1 MTTKDSKKST
11 ISDRFT
17 EIRRHFC
24 DGNNANFAQMLD
36 LDTKRVSNYCGGS
49 KNPGPK
55 VIEKVLEVFPQLS
68 RQWLFFGE
76 GPMLK
81 QEGGTN
87 VMANGDN
94 NKIAGHDINECTK
107 LEALYEARISDLQ
120 DRVSHQRAIIDSLTR
135 TLEAMA
141 NK

>member
-1 MTTKDSKKST
+1 MAQINERIRQIRDEFSDSNNKLFAKRLRYSEQFA
-11 ISDRFT
+11 SGLCNNDSV
-17 EIRRHFC
+17 
-24 DGNNANFAQMLD
+24 GN
-36 LDTKRVSNYCGGS
+36 
-49 KNPGPK
+49 K
-55 VIEKVLEVFPQLS
+55 VIERITDAFPMISKV
-68 RQWLFFGE
+68 WLLTGE

-94 NKIAGHDINECTK
+94 NKIAGHDINECAK

-141 NK
+141 GK

>member
-1 MTTKDSKKST
+1 METQEIVGNFLKYFGLNPKSFAQKAGINPQILYDIQRGRTKNITKDT
-11 ISDRFT
+11 
-17 EIRRHFC
+17 
-24 DGNNANFAQMLD
+24 A
-36 LDTKRVSNYCGGS
+36 
-49 KNPGPK
+49 
-55 VIEKVLEVFPQLS
+55 EKIVEAFPELNIV
-68 RQWLFFGE
+68 WLLTGE

-81 QEGGTN
+81 QEGGPN

>member
-1 MTTKDSKKST
+1 MENADIQRLDQLKFFLKIKSYSEFSRQIGLKNPQIFTDIRNKNTGISKKLAEK
-11 ISDRFT
+11 I
-17 EIRRHFC
+17 C
-24 DGNNANFAQMLD
+24 DTFPN
-36 LDTKRVSNYCGGS
+36 VS
-49 KNPGPK
+49 
-55 VIEKVLEVFPQLS
+55 F
-68 RQWLFFGE
+68 QWLLTGE

-81 QEGGTN
+81 QEGGPN
-87 VMANGDN
+87 VFSNGDN

>member
-1 MTTKDSKKST
+1 MAQINERIRQIRDEFSDSNNKLFAKRLHYSEQFA
-11 ISDRFT
+11 SGLCNNDSV
-17 EIRRHFC
+17 
-24 DGNNANFAQMLD
+24 GN
-36 LDTKRVSNYCGGS
+36 
-49 KNPGPK
+49 K
-55 VIEKVLEVFPQLS
+55 VIERITDAFPMISKV
-68 RQWLFFGE
+68 WLLTGE

-81 QEGGTN
+81 QEGGPN
-87 VMANGDN
+87 VFSNGDN

-141 NK
+141 GK

>member
-1 MTTKDSKKST
+1 MAQINERIRQIRDEFSDSNNKLFAKRLRYSEQFA
-11 ISDRFT
+11 SGLCNNDSV
-17 EIRRHFC
+17 
-24 DGNNANFAQMLD
+24 GN
-36 LDTKRVSNYCGGS
+36 
-49 KNPGPK
+49 K
-55 VIEKVLEVFPQLS
+55 VIERITDAFPMISKV
-68 RQWLFFGE
+68 WLLTGE

-87 VMANGDN
+87 VMTNGDN

-141 NK
+141 GK

>member
-1 MTTKDSKKST
+1 MAQINERIRQIRDEFSDSNNKLFAKRLRYSEQFA
-11 ISDRFT
+11 SGLCNNDSV
-17 EIRRHFC
+17 
-24 DGNNANFAQMLD
+24 GN
-36 LDTKRVSNYCGGS
+36 
-49 KNPGPK
+49 K
-55 VIEKVLEVFPQLS
+55 VIERITDAFPMISKV
-68 RQWLFFGE
+68 WLLTGE

-135 TLEAMA
+135 TLEAVA
-141 NK
+141 GK

>member
-1 MTTKDSKKST
+1 MAQINERIRQIRDEFSDSNNKLFAKRLRYSEQFA
-11 ISDRFT
+11 SGLCNNDSV
-17 EIRRHFC
+17 
-24 DGNNANFAQMLD
+24 GN
-36 LDTKRVSNYCGGS
+36 
-49 KNPGPK
+49 K
-55 VIEKVLEVFPQLS
+55 VIERITDAFPMISKV
-68 RQWLFFGE
+68 WLLTGE

-141 NK
+141 GK

>member
-1 MTTKDSKKST
+1 MAQINERIRQIRDEFSDSNNKLFAKRLRYSEQFA
-11 ISDRFT
+11 SGLCNNDSV
-17 EIRRHFC
+17 
-24 DGNNANFAQMLD
+24 GN
-36 LDTKRVSNYCGGS
+36 
-49 KNPGPK
+49 K
-55 VIEKVLEVFPQLS
+55 VIERITDAFPMISKV
-68 RQWLFFGE
+68 WLLTGE

-81 QEGGTN
+81 QKGGPN
-87 VMANGDN
+87 VFSNGDN

-141 NK
+141 GK

>member
-1 MTTKDSKKST
+1 MAQINERIRQIRDEFSDSNNKLFAKRLQYSEQFA
-11 ISDRFT
+11 SGLCNNDSV
-17 EIRRHFC
+17 
-24 DGNNANFAQMLD
+24 GN
-36 LDTKRVSNYCGGS
+36 
-49 KNPGPK
+49 K
-55 VIEKVLEVFPQLS
+55 VIERIIDAFPKISKV
-68 RQWLFFGE
+68 WLLTGE

>member
-1 MTTKDSKKST
+1 MAQINERIRQIRDEFSDSNNKLFAKRLRYSEQFA
-11 ISDRFT
+11 SGLCNNDSV
-17 EIRRHFC
+17 
-24 DGNNANFAQMLD
+24 GN
-36 LDTKRVSNYCGGS
+36 
-49 KNPGPK
+49 K
-55 VIEKVLEVFPQLS
+55 VIERITDAFPMISKV
-68 RQWLFFGE
+68 WLLTGE

-87 VMANGDN
+87 VMTNGDN